1 MSKTEEKTGGL
12 ILAAGRSSRFNGD
25 KRELKL
31 SSGKTM
37 LETVVERCRLVLG
50 RCIVVVD
57 SKDWDERL
65 SANDVDVVI
74 IDNAPAGMAHS
85 LAAGVNCAVSKQWS
99 ALLVVLADMPYVK
112 AETISLINNALVEHK
127 IVVPTMFAAHA
138 KGIKK
143 VEQWGHPVG
152 FRSDYF
158 GAMQKLTG
166 DRGARGVVCANQQD
180 CYLLP
185 VDDPGVLQ
193 DIDTRQDW
201 ERYQSRYNCT
211 VQENL

>member
-1 MSKTEEKTGGL
+1 MSRAEEKTGGL
-12 ILAAGRSSRFNGD
+12 ILAAGRSSRFGGD

-37 LETVVERCRLVLG
+37 LETVVERYRQVLG

-57 SKDWDERL
+57 SKDWGERL
-65 SANDVDVVI
+65 SAYDVDVVI
-74 IDNAPAGMAHS
+74 VDNAAAGMAHS
-85 LAAGVNCAVSKQWS
+85 LAAGISCAASKQWS
-99 ALLVVLADMPYVK
+99 GVLVVLADMPYVK
-112 AETISLINNALVEHK
+112 AETISLINDALDGHK
-127 IVVPTMFAAHA
+127 IVVPTMLAVQP
-138 KGIKK
+138 KDNEKL
-143 VEQWGHPVG
+143 EQWGHPVG

-158 GAMQKLTG
+158 EVMQKLTG
-166 DRGARGVVCANQQD
+166 DRGARGLVCANPQD

-201 ERYQSRYNCT
+201 EQYQSRYNCT
-211 VQENL
+211 AWERL